1 MSAPPRVLLVTGLS
15 GAGRTTTLRMLE
27 DLEWEAI
34 DNLPVRLLER
44 LLEASEVDG
53 SLAIGL
59 DSRTRGFDAGAI
71 VALAKKMSARSD
83 FVLGTLFLE
92 CDDAELQ
99 RRYNETRRRHPMAGS
114 ELRGRPVSEAIGAER
129 ATTAP
134 LKRWAETVI
143 DTTALTV
150 PDLQQTIRERFGSTS
165 GEPLSLT
172 ISSFGFARGMPPLAD
187 LVFDMRFLANPH
199 WNEELRPLTGCDAE
213 VGEYIAADPR
223 LCRGV
228 RPDRRVGRASAAAI
242 PRAGAR
248 LPSCRAGLYRGQAPV
263 GLHCRAHGRSL
274 ARTGLFAHHSAS
286 RSRCARGGRDRGFAS
301 RVTSA

>member
-83 FVLGTLFLE
+83 LVLGTLFLE

-99 RRYNETRRRHPMAGS
+99 RRYNETRRRHPMAGP

-199 WNEELRPLTGCDAE
+199 WNEKLRPLTGCDAQ
-213 VGEYIAADPR
+213 VGEYIAADPAFAEAFDR
-223 LCRGV
+223 IAGLVEHLLPQYRAQGRGYLHV
-228 RPDRRVGRASAAAI
+228 ALGCTGGRHRSVYTAERMAAALREQGFSPTI
-242 PRAGAR
+242 LHRDLDARAVDAIEG
-248 LPSCRAGLYRGQAPV
+248 LPAA
-263 GLHCRAHGRSL
+263 
-274 ARTGLFAHHSAS
+274 
-286 RSRCARGGRDRGFAS
+286 
-301 RVTSA
+301 